1 MCLAPNDK
9 DARLK
14 MSECEKLI
22 RKIEFLK
29 AIEQSDPP
37 SAAEGLDLDSMGVL
51 ELVPCFP
58 PQKRK
63 RKSLY

>member
-1 MCLAPNDK
+1 MLVCLVPNDK

-29 AIEQSDPP
+29 AIEQGDPP
-37 SAAEGLDLDSMGVL
+37 SAAEGLDLNAMGSFCIPA
-51 ELVPCFP
+51 ECFGA
-58 PQKRK
+58 
-63 RKSLY
+63 LGC